1 MTYIH
6 DWNPTLADDPTR
18 WRWRAT
24 FEFSSYGAREAY
36 AVIQAYPVVKLTEMG
51 AWIDEFGTVCHD
63 GTPVVRTQSGR
74 NIAGVRLVMNG
85 SGQAWAKPTR
95 DEALHSLAYRLKR
108 RAEKTARDMELVMAA
123 IKFGEE
129 HLKQPALMRDARL
142 AVSNLGSKIDTF
154 RTDRRFTKEA
164 AEAQKGRW

>member
-1 MTYIH
+1 MNIE
-6 DWNPTLADDPTR
+6 DWNPNLADDPTR

-24 FEFSSYGAREAY
+24 FEFGSYGAREAY
-36 AVIQAYPVVKLTEMG
+36 AVLRAYPVVKLTECG
-51 AWIDEFGTVCHD
+51 AWIDEFGTVCH
-63 GTPVVRTQSGR
+63 GGMPIVQTESGR

-123 IKFGEE
+123 IKFGEQ
-129 HLKQPALMRDARL
+129 HLKQPALMQDARR
-142 AVSNLGSKIDTF
+142 AVNNLQFSITAFGV
-154 RTDRRFTKEA
+154 RREA
-164 AEAQKGRW
+164 VEAQQGRWI